1 MFENKIMSVFY
12 GNDRLP
18 YKDAQRSV
26 HYPITSG
33 NVFNGANNTTTIRF
47 YVDRVGGTTG
57 VQWVAKSKLP
67 NGQIGYDILSN
78 PQEDKEL
85 GEYYLDL
92 DVSAYYTQQKGD
104 IYFSLYGYAGDGN
117 VEVDSDTGII
127 VVTGNPSIQVTGAI
141 KLSINYAVQTLPGV
155 YLGLD
160 DLSKIMAAL
169 GNKSNVG
176 DTILVVSN
184 INSLDP
190 SDYNDGQVFY
200 LKETSE
206 FYINDLDNNQIILMK
221 EFVDTDTEQ
230 FITGQKYFQNG
241 AVFQNKD
248 LNLYNVRI
256 KTNTKSRFARVG
268 VTTDQYVNY
277 DLPYNY
283 SEKGNTTLT
292 LGTKED
298 IQNLC
303 VEVETANILYK
314 VLSNSEYDIV
324 QKHGGLIKLYSNGTP
339 SANDGY
345 YVKALEDSTTYTFV
359 PVNQQVKVSS
369 GTYTLP
375 RKTLVVNK
383 SSRTLTLTPFAETIY
398 TKDQIDTIVATLN
411 ANTFQV
417 VASLPVTGQE
427 GIIYL
432 VETSSGVYEQYIWE
446 SNGYI
451 DLGSTQIDLSGYA
464 TTSYVDSTFVA
475 KTSASSIVYGTDGSG
490 NPTFVPYSSGATA
503 GRLVQ
508 RVEDGQINVPNTP
521 VNNTHAASKKYVD
534 DSFVFATNTDI
545 DNLF

>member
-78 PQEDKEL
+78 PQEDEEL

-160 DLSKIMAAL
+160 DLSKIMGAL
-169 GNKSNVG
+169 SGKPNPI
-176 DTILVVSN
+176 DTIIVVDT
-184 INSLDP
+184 INDLDP
-190 SDYNDGQVFY
+190 DDYADGQVFY
-200 LKETSE
+200 VKDTNL
-206 FYINDLDNNQIILMK
+206 FYKNYKNAYEIRLMK
-221 EFVDTDTEQ
+221 EFVDTSTNQTILGDKS
-230 FITGQKYFQNG
+230 FGGQASFPQRAIFSG
-241 AVFQNKD
+241 DF
-248 LNLYNVRI
+248 NLYNTRI
-256 KTNTKSRFARVG
+256 TTNTKSRFARVG
-268 VTTDQYVNY
+268 VTTNQYVNY

-292 LGTKED
+292 LGTEED

-314 VLSNSEYDIV
+314 VLSDSEYAIV

-383 SSRTLTLTPFAETIY
+383 SSRTLSLTPFAETIY
-398 TKDQIDTIVATLN
+398 TKDQIDTIVATLK

-432 VETSSGVYEQYIWE
+432 VETSSGSGVYNQYIWE
-446 SNGYI
+446 TNDYI
-451 DLGSTQIDLSGYA
+451 SLGTTQIDLSGYA
-464 TTSYVDSTFVA
+464 TIT
-475 KTSASSIVYGTDGSG
+475 
-490 NPTFVPYSSGATA
+490 
-503 GRLVQ
+503 
-508 RVEDGQINVPNTP
+508 
-521 VNNTHAASKKYVD
+521 YVD
-534 DSFVFATNTDI
+534 DSFVFATNNEI
-545 DNLF
+545 DALFE